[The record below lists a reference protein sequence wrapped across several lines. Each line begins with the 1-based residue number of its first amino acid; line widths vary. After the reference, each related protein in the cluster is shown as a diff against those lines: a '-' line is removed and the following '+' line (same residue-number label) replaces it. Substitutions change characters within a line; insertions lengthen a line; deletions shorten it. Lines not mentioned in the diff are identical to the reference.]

1 MIEIIAPDNRETT
14 SQTKLF
20 LAGSI
25 EQGKATDWQDY
36 VATKLSDIENL
47 TIYNPRRKEW
57 DSSWEQSY
65 NNPQFYQ
72 QVNWELSNLEKADNI
87 VFYFDPIT
95 ISPITLF
102 ELGLAV
108 ATNYTTNIYVIC
120 PDGYFRKGNIEVIC
134 DKYNICLFNSIQ
146 QFTWELENENN

>member
-1 MIEIIAPDNRETT
+1 MIFTAPESTCNSKRT
-14 SQTKLF
+14 SFF

-25 EQGKATDWQDY
+25 EQGKAENWQVSLAKTLDCMGFD
-36 VATKLSDIENL
+36 VF
-47 TIYNPRRKEW
+47 NPRRKEW